1 MKVKKNVFKLLV
13 ISLMLSSL
21 ALAAEEP
28 KEATNFTK
36 EKNEQ
41 VLKEL
46 PFSDTQDYKD
56 AKKGFIATF
65 PDLVIKNSEGRVV
78 YDMQSYQ
85 YQLDSN
91 APATVNPSLW
101 RVAQLN
107 ALNGLFKVTDKVYQ
121 VRGFDL
127 SNMTIIEGNTGLI
140 VIDPLMS
147 SEPAKTALDLYYQNR
162 PKKPII
168 AVIYSHS
175 HIDHYGGVKGII
187 DEKDVR
193 SGKIKVIA
201 PEGFLEEAVKENV
214 YAGNAMSRR
223 SFYAQAILIPK
234 NNKGHVDTGLG
245 KLGSTGTITLIAP
258 TDIIKTTGEKRTI
271 DGVQIEFMMAPNTE
285 APAEFMMYFPQFK
298 MLNTAEDATH
308 TMHNLYTLRGAQVRD
323 AENWWK
329 ALDEAITRYGDKT
342 DVVIAQHQWPKWGN
356 KEIIS
361 YLLNHRDAYKYL
373 NDQSLRLMNK
383 GYTMDEI
390 AETIKLPEALSND
403 WALRGYYGGISHN
416 VKAIYQRYLGWY
428 DSNPANLSPLPPEE
442 SAKKYVEFMGGANAV
457 MKKAKESYNKGDY
470 RWAAEVMNKVVFA
483 DPNNTEAKNLQA
495 DILEQLGYQA
505 ENGTWRNEYLVG
517 AYELRNGTPKVS
529 GITSASPDTLK
540 AMTPSMV
547 LDYIGIHIMSE
558 KADGKKIT
566 INWEEPNLKEKYLI
580 TLENNVLVYRKVN
593 NFGSADLNITMSK
606 ELLLGITGNS
616 TTLDKEVQAGN
627 AKATGNS
634 AKLSELVSILDTFT
648 PDFNVV
654 TP

>member
-1 MKVKKNVFKLLV
+1 MV
-13 ISLMLSSL
+13 
-21 ALAAEEP
+21 
-28 KEATNFTK
+28 
-36 EKNEQ
+36 
-41 VLKEL
+41 
-46 PFSDTQDYKD
+46 
-56 AKKGFIATF
+56 
-65 PDLVIKNSEGRVV
+65 
-78 YDMQSYQ
+78 SY
-85 YQLDSN
+85 
-91 APATVNPSLW
+91 TV
-101 RVAQLN
+101 
-107 ALNGLFKVTDKVYQ
+107 
-121 VRGFDL
+121 
-127 SNMTIIEGNTGLI
+127 
-140 VIDPLMS
+140 
-147 SEPAKTALDLYYQNR
+147 
-162 PKKPII
+162 
-168 AVIYSHS
+168 
-175 HIDHYGGVKGII
+175 
-187 DEKDVR
+187 
-193 SGKIKVIA
+193 
-201 PEGFLEEAVKENV
+201 
-214 YAGNAMSRR
+214 
-223 SFYAQAILIPK
+223 
-234 NNKGHVDTGLG
+234 
-245 KLGSTGTITLIAP
+245 
-258 TDIIKTTGEKRTI
+258 
-271 DGVQIEFMMAPNTE
+271 
-285 APAEFMMYFPQFK
+285 
-298 MLNTAEDATH
+298 
-308 TMHNLYTLRGAQVRD
+308 
-323 AENWWK
+323 
-329 ALDEAITRYGDKT
+329 
-342 DVVIAQHQWPKWGN
+342 
-356 KEIIS
+356 
-361 YLLNHRDAYKYL
+361 
-373 NDQSLRLMNK
+373 
-383 GYTMDEI
+383 
-390 AETIKLPEALSND
+390 
-403 WALRGYYGGISHN
+403 
-416 VKAIYQRYLGWY
+416 RYLGWY

-517 AYELRNGTPKVS
+517 AYELRYGTPKVS